1 MNFNNFDHQLPYSV
15 LNDLTKAMDGEHEA
29 ICFYEKLANMA
40 PNASIKKQILEI
52 RKDEIRHYQ
61 TFEHIYLCLTG
72 CHYYPQSQPT
82 CPNSF
87 LHGSDKAFHDE
98 QNTVDFYHTVARK
111 VQEPWISCAFSEA
124 ASDEQNHAVWFLYFM
139 QICSN

>member
-1 MNFNNFDHQLPYSV
+1 
-15 LNDLTKAMDGEHEA
+15 MDGEHEA
-29 ICFYEKLANMA
+29 ICFYEMLAHMA

-52 RKDEIRHYQ
+52 RKDEMRHYQ

-72 CHYYPQSQPT
+72 CHYYPQSQAT

-87 LHGSDKAFHDE
+87 LHGVDKAFHDE
-98 QNTVDFYHTVARK
+98 QKTVDFYHTVARK

-139 QICSN
+139 QICRN